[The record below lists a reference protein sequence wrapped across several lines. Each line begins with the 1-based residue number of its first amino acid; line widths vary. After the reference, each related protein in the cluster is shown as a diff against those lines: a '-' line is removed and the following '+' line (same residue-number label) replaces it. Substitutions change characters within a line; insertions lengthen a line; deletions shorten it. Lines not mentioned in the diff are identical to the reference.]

1 MLEAYRMQGMRFGD
15 PSERARALEAAANL
29 EDRHLDINRSP
40 ILINSILAKHELLS
54 EVRDFFKS
62 EQVIEHSVPHIVSKT
77 GACESHDRIFSFDYY
92 GKEAYLLQSCQ
103 LHQECF
109 LPHFGEVYS
118 INSSFRKEHYFD
130 TNNHLSES
138 TLIESLCKD
147 VPLEREL
154 GFIEGM
160 YKKIAKNILE
170 RGSKSFEFFGL
181 SNLEAL
187 LKPFE
192 RVTYEEAAKICGIR
206 EGDDFSPEDERRIH
220 TEIGKAVYVMYHPEQ
235 IKFFSTKRNGKHAVS
250 ADLYLDGCGEVT
262 GITETESDPKVLEAQ
277 FMRSPLK
284 DSRDQYEW
292 YFELHREFDF
302 HQSGFGMGAERLL
315 KYACGLPHIALA
327 VPFARL
333 SGHLYP

>member
-1 MLEAYRMQGMRFGD
+1 
-15 PSERARALEAAANL
+15 
-29 EDRHLDINRSP
+29 
-40 ILINSILAKHELLS
+40 
-54 EVRDFFKS
+54 
-62 EQVIEHSVPHIVSKT
+62 
-77 GACESHDRIFSFDYY
+77 
-92 GKEAYLLQSCQ
+92 
-103 LHQECF
+103 
-109 LPHFGEVYS
+109 
-118 INSSFRKEHYFD
+118 
-130 TNNHLSES
+130 
-138 TLIESLCKD
+138 
-147 VPLEREL
+147 
-154 GFIEGM
+154 M

-333 SGHLYP
+333 SGHLNP